1 MKIGLGLPNAVPDLP
16 HGRLLVDLAR
26 RAEALGFSTLATI
39 GRIAF
44 PNYEELVTLAAAAGA
59 TERIGLLTDVL
70 LGPTRETALLAKQAA
85 SLDQLSGGRFVL
97 GVGVGNREDDFT
109 LTGFN
114 FHDRGRRWDRA
125 LEEMHQAWRG
135 EPLPGSTGPITPR
148 PLNGH
153 SVPILV
159 GGQAEQ
165 EIRRLVKFGIGYTLG
180 GGTPE
185 RLAEMKQKV
194 DAAWKEAG
202 RPGRP
207 EYRALGYFAFDPKA
221 QEWGERSLK
230 HYYGP
235 YGDRVW
241 AGVVKT
247 AAEAKARAEA
257 FERVGC
263 DEFLFFATGP
273 FVEEADR
280 LAEAVL

>member
-16 HGRLLVDLAR
+16 NGRLLVELAI

-39 GRIAF
+39 GRLAF

-59 TERIGLLTDVL
+59 TERIGLMTDVL
-70 LGPTRETALLAKQAA
+70 LGPARETVLLAKQAA

-97 GVGVGNREDDFT
+97 GVGVGGREDDFT
-109 LTGFN
+109 LTGHN

-135 EPLPGSTGPITPR
+135 EPLPGTTSPVTPR
-148 PLNGH
+148 PVNGK
-153 SVPILV
+153 SVPMLF

-165 EIRRLVKFGIGYTLG
+165 EIRRLVKYGIGYTLG

-194 DAAWKEAG
+194 DAAWQGAG
-202 RPGRP
+202 RQGRP
-207 EYRALGYFAFDPKA
+207 EYRALGYFALDRKA

-241 AGVVKT
+241 AGAVKT
-247 AAEAKARAEA
+247 AADARARAEA
-257 FERVGC
+257 FEQAGS
-263 DEFLFFATGP
+263 DELLLFVTGP